1 VTANLLTQLM
11 NDFRGDAFDGISSAL
26 GESPAKTQSALGVV
40 LPALLGGLALK
51 AATSDQAG
59 NLLNRIKTNRL
70 DTVADASVTLKEPGG
85 FNTLVDMGRPLM
97 NSIFGGRSA
106 GLSDWAASHSGVSR
120 SSASSLFSLALPIV
134 LGLIARRVSD
144 AGWSA
149 SNLMSLLDGQREYLR
164 DAPKGLSDILRADDT
179 TAVRHQRTY
188 DTGEVHGRRVPV
200 TTSPARRSP
209 SPWLLALP
217 LLFLIPLLGYF
228 MSRNAEPRR
237 EASVQT
243 TPAPRAEVPRAVP
256 ERERPVGT
264 TGAAAVP
271 SARIEPYQLHFETGS
286 PALTAESSQQLRSV
300 VAYLKAHPQAKV
312 TIVGHTDNTGN
323 DAANQKLSQER
334 ATAVM
339 DMMASLGIDKSRMTA
354 EGYGDI
360 HPVADNSTPEGRHS
374 NRRVEVTVTG
384 E

>member
-26 GESPAKTQSALGVV
+26 GESPARTQRALGVV

-59 NLLNRIKTNRL
+59 NLLNLIKTNRL

-120 SSASSLFSLALPIV
+120 SAASSLFSLALPIV
-134 LGLIARRVSD
+134 LGLIARRVSS

-164 DAPKGLSDILRADDT
+164 DAPKGLSDVLRADDT
-179 TAVRHQRTY
+179 TAVRHERTY
-188 DTGEVHGRRVPV
+188 DTGDVHGRRVPV
-200 TTSPARRSP
+200 ATSPARRSP

-243 TPAPRAEVPRAVP
+243 IPAPRAEVPRAVP
-256 ERERPVGT
+256 ERERPIGT
-264 TGAAAVP
+264 TGTAAVP
-271 SARIEPYQLHFETGS
+271 PARIEPYQLHFDTGS
-286 PALTAESSQQLRSV
+286 RALTADSSQELRSIV
-300 VAYLKAHPQAKV
+300 EYLKGHPQARV
-312 TIVGHTDNTGN
+312 AIAGYTDNTGN
-323 DAANQKLSQER
+323 EAANQRLSQDR

-339 DMMASLGIDKSRMTA
+339 DLMASHGIDRSRMTA
-354 EGYGDI
+354 EGYGASQ
-360 HPVADNSTPEGRHS
+360 PVADNSTPDGRQL

-384 E
+384 

>member
-1 VTANLLTQLM
+1 MTANLLTQLM

-26 GESPAKTQSALGVV
+26 GESPARTQSALGTV

-59 NLLNRIKTNRL
+59 NLLNLIKTNRL
-70 DTVADASVTLKEPGG
+70 DTVADASGTLREPGG
-85 FNTLVDMGRPLM
+85 FNTLVNMGRPLM

-106 GLSDWAASHSGVSR
+106 ALSDWAASHSGVSR

-134 LGLIARRVSD
+134 LGLIARRVSS

-164 DAPKGLSDILRADDT
+164 EAPKGLSDILRADDT
-179 TAVRHQRTY
+179 TAVRHERTY
-188 DTGEVHGRRVPV
+188 DTGDVHGRRVPV
-200 TTSPARRSP
+200 ATSPARRSP

-228 MSRNAEPRR
+228 MSRHAEPRR

-256 ERERPVGT
+256 EQERPVGT
-264 TGAAAVP
+264 TGTGTAA
-271 SARIEPYQLHFETGS
+271 ARIEPYQLHFDTGS
-286 PALTAESSQQLRSV
+286 RALTADSSQELRSIV
-300 VAYLKAHPQAKV
+300 EYLKGHPQARV
-312 TIVGHTDNTGN
+312 AIAGYTDNTGN
-323 DAANQKLSQER
+323 DAANQRLSQDR

-339 DMMASLGIDKSRMTA
+339 DLMASHGIDRSRMTA
-354 EGYGDI
+354 EGYGAGQ
-360 HPVADNSTPEGRHS
+360 PVADNSTPEGRQL

-384 E
+384 